1 MAGQKVTVMHD
12 AVQEERTDAGGG
24 QLALWSLGKV
34 WIDHD
39 PFFVEKSEVRK
50 STEVTYKKKT

>member
-39 PFFVEKSEVRK
+39 PFFC
-50 STEVTYKKKT
+50 